1 MGSTCPSLLTPYLN
15 FRGISTREALEG
27 RDEKE
32 EKWWRFHK
40 TATPKNEAHCHH
52 KRLPSAAMNYSPSS
66 PVSPFNGWDT
76 SAEMLA
82 SSMML
87 VSISEDE
94 PTTIGYQARTP
105 SGGLSQGWGNSM
117 SRKSY
122 KTNLNDLA
130 SQCSMEMS
138 DDCSSGSSSQ
148 DADEWGFF
156 IDSA

>member
-1 MGSTCPSLLTPYLN
+1 
-15 FRGISTREALEG
+15 
-27 RDEKE
+27 
-32 EKWWRFHK
+32 
-40 TATPKNEAHCHH
+40 
-52 KRLPSAAMNYSPSS
+52 MNYSPSS
-66 PVSPFNGWDT
+66 PASSFNGWDT

-87 VSISEDE
+87 VSISEHE
-94 PTTIGYQARTP
+94 PTAIGYQTRTP
-105 SGGLSQGWGNSM
+105 SGGLSQGWGNSL

-130 SQCSMEMS
+130 SQCSMDMS
-138 DDCSSGSSSQ
+138 DDCSSGSSNQ